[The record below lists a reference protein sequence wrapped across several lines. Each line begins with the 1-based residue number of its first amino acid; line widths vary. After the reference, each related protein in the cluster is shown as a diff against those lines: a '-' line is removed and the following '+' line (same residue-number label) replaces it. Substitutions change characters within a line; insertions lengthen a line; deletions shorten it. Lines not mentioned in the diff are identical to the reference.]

1 MMFRRP
7 VGGKATVEL
16 AREAAPCSRRATA
29 CSFVPK
35 HAVPP
40 ALGKAFRTL
49 WSGGSGLP
57 AGLEPGPSWQACWRR
72 CDRRPTVVDTC
83 NRLTCLRVLRSCR
96 SVREARRAGSRT
108 ACRRYACRSWLVW
121 SGSPSQRVHR
131 GSGRSGCIAWNLKP
145 SEHRVC
151 GSSAENA
158 VRIWRLVPQDAK
170 ELVMGLGKKAKNK
183 AKTVKGKTKKGAG
196 KVKRKG
202 KKTKNAVKH

>member
-1 MMFRRP
+1 VIAGRF
-7 VGGKATVEL
+7 EL
-16 AREAAPCSRRATA
+16 HP
-29 CSFVPK
+29 
-35 HAVPP
+35 
-40 ALGKAFRTL
+40 
-49 WSGGSGLP
+49 
-57 AGLEPGPSWQACWRR
+57 
-72 CDRRPTVVDTC
+72 
-83 NRLTCLRVLRSCR
+83 
-96 SVREARRAGSRT
+96 
-108 ACRRYACRSWLVW
+108 
-121 SGSPSQRVHR
+121 
-131 GSGRSGCIAWNLKP
+131 AWNLKP